1 MGKLFFDVFPT
12 LKVNKEYENLFREV
26 EVMKVT
32 TTSLRD
38 CKAVCLQDGRDDP
51 GTIIRTYTDSG

>member
-38 CKAVCLQDGRDDP
+38 F
-51 GTIIRTYTDSG
+51 IRVHMRSTHLIANSLSVKWRR

>member
-38 CKAVCLQDGRDDP
+38 FIRVHICSTHLIAKRSVC
-51 GTIIRTYTDSG
+51 